1 MPKTE
6 KLLTFDQFRTS
17 HGDALQVQ
25 REHLRDDAAAE
36 AILREGSSSSDW
48 TPWSDSALVPQS

>member
-6 KLLTFDQFRTS
+6 KLLTFDEFRTS
-17 HGDALQVQ
+17 HDDALQAQ

-36 AILREGSSSSDW
+36 AILREGGSQSGW
-48 TPWSDSALVPQS
+48 IPWPENAFVPQS